1 MRLNS
6 SARSCRKKNVRAGIG
21 PGRIGFH
28 PKEGG
33 GMGRRAVISGCC
45 VALALMPGCAGVRL
59 HRDRDKTVEPSAQ
72 SVSRED
78 LSQAATVAMDKG
90 DYTQARADL
99 ERLVGQSPRSAEL
112 HFRLGKVMQFQGE
125 LVGAEAE
132 YRKALGLD
140 PYYVGAL
147 VGLGQI
153 DARLGRPSDALTRFE
168 KAIEVDPH
176 HAEAHFARGQTLEV
190 LGRRDD
196 ALAAYFLSI
205 QIDPSSASAP
215 AMVRVAA
222 LQLDRG
228 QADQALVR
236 LEQANELSP
245 DNPEIRYRRGLTLL
259 ALKKPKP
266 AIADFSFASEK
277 APDRV
282 DVLLGLA
289 QALEADRQPLLAR
302 QALDRALRLQPDS
315 PVAREISER
324 LRR

>member
-1 MRLNS
+1 
-6 SARSCRKKNVRAGIG
+6 
-21 PGRIGFH
+21 
-28 PKEGG
+28 
-33 GMGRRAVISGCC
+33 MGRRAVISGCC

-59 HRDRDKTVEPSAQ
+59 HRDKDNKVEPSAQ
-72 SVSRED
+72 SASRED
-78 LSQAATVAMDKG
+78 LSQAATLAMDKG
-90 DYTQARADL
+90 DYAQARGDL

-112 HFRLGKVMQFQGE
+112 HFRLGKVTQLQGQ
-125 LVGAEAE
+125 LDVAEAE
-132 YRKALGLD
+132 FQKALGID

-153 DARLGRPSDALTRFE
+153 DARLGRPADALARFE

-176 HAEAHFARGQTLEV
+176 HAEAHYARGQTLEV
-190 LGRRDD
+190 LGQRDED

-205 QIDPSSASAP
+205 QIDSSSASAP
-215 AMVRVAA
+215 AMVRAA
-222 LQLDRG
+222 VLQLKKG

-266 AIADFSFASEK
+266 AIADFSFAAEK
-277 APDRV
+277 APDRA

-289 QALEADRQPLLAR
+289 QALEADRQPSLAR
-302 QALDRALRLQPDS
+302 EALDRALRLQPDS
-315 PVAREISER
+315 PVARELSER